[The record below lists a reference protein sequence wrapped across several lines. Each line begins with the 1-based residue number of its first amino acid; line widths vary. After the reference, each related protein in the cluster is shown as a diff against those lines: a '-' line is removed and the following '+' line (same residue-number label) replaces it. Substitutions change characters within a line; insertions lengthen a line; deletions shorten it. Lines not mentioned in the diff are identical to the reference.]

1 MDPRAVRRFLRNRG
15 ALVGLVLV
23 AFVAL
28 TATAGPLVAPADPD
42 HQFEDGLTEEGLP
55 ADPGEHFLLGADTVG
70 RDELSRLLYGGR
82 MSLAVALAATLIAVL
97 IGVLVGVI
105 SGYYGG
111 WIDAGLMQVVDLML
125 SLPFLLIAIAVNK
138 VIDSPSIWVLA
149 ALLGALSWTSL
160 ARVTR
165 TKTMQVRE
173 LDFVHAARALGMSE
187 LRVLF
192 RHVLPNVM
200 GPVIVVGTGLVAQ
213 MIVVESA
220 MSFLGVGAQPPTST
234 WGTLLHEAQGLM
246 SLVPRLVFLPGLL
259 VVATVFGF
267 NLLGEGLR
275 DALDPKD

>member
-1 MDPRAVRRFLRNRG
+1 
-15 ALVGLVLV
+15 
-23 AFVAL
+23 
-28 TATAGPLVAPADPD
+28 
-42 HQFEDGLTEEGLP
+42 
-55 ADPGEHFLLGADTVG
+55 
-70 RDELSRLLYGGR
+70 

-97 IGVLVGVI
+97 IGVLVGVV